1 MSAYRYSFAGCVF
14 MLCAALAM
22 PVAAQQP
29 AAKPEKS
36 GTSEVAVHKLPLR
49 RVVLYKSGV
58 GYFEHDGAVY
68 GNQDVEID
76 LTSGQLNDV
85 LKSLTALDLTG
96 GRVVGASYSS
106 QEPAGH
112 QLASLPLP
120 VADRTTL
127 TGLLQG
133 LRGTQIEVR
142 TGATAFSGRLLSVE
156 DKTRRTGTTE
166 VRVPKVSLM
175 SEAGEVRSFAIEPGT
190 SLRFA
195 DRTLEQELERA
206 LGLLDASHAQ
216 DTRRLV
222 LSTTGAGDRELRV
235 SYISEVPVWKTTY
248 RLVIPSTAGAKP
260 LLQGWPS
267 WTTRS
272 ARIGT
277 TWSCRSPP
285 ARRNRLSNSFRSL
298 ITRGV
303 RKCRYRR
310 VTCSRRKRIRR
321 L

>member
-1 MSAYRYSFAGCVF
+1 MFAYRYSFAGCVF
-14 MLCAALAM
+14 MFCAALAM

-29 AAKPEKS
+29 AAKPERS
-36 GTSEVAVHKLPLR
+36 GTSEVAAHKLPLR

-58 GYFEHDGAVY
+58 GYFEHDGAVH

-127 TGLLQG
+127 TALLQG
-133 LRGTQIEVR
+133 LRGAQLEVR
-142 TGATAFSGRLLSVE
+142 AGTTSFSGRLLSVE
-156 DKTRRTGTTE
+156 DQTRRTGTSE
-166 VRVPKVSLM
+166 VRVPEVSLM

-195 DRTLEQELERA
+195 DRTLEQELGRA

-216 DTRRLV
+216 DMRRLV

-248 RLVIPSTAGAKP
+248 RLVIPTLPGAKP
-260 LLQGWPS
+260 LLQGWAIVDNTVGED
-267 WTTRS
+267 WDHVE
-272 ARIGT
+272 
-277 TWSCRSPP
+277 
-285 ARRNRLSNSFRSL
+285 LSLAAGAPQSFIQQHSR

-303 RKCRYRR
+303 QRCRSRKA
-310 VTCSRRKRIRR
+310 TCSRRRPTPR